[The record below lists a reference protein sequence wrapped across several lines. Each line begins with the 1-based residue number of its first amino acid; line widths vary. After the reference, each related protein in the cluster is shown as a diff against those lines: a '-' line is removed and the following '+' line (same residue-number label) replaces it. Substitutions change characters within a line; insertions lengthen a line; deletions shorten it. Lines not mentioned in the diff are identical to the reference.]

1 RRSTRDP
8 PPGHS
13 KLPRHHVKIFGFSQ
27 NTGETLPNFRQKSKG
42 IFKRNLKRE
51 GGCWRRLRAPMAT
64 GPVALEPPSSPLPFP
79 TDINPGAALSWPEN
93 RVFRRRFVRSY
104 PNFQLEILPRFS
116 TKLIE
121 HQELGRSVKETF
133 EGSKGDSAEFS
144 AEV

>member
-1 RRSTRDP
+1 SARNGP
-8 PPGHS
+8 PTSRGY
-13 KLPRHHVKIFGFSQ
+13 
-27 NTGETLPNFRQKSKG
+27 
-42 IFKRNLKRE
+42 
-51 GGCWRRLRAPMAT
+51 WRRLRAPIAT

-79 TDINPGAALSWPEN
+79 THINPGAALSWLEN

-104 PNFQLEILPRFS
+104 PNFQLEIIPRFS

-133 EGSKGDSAEFS
+133 EGSNSSDHLGDSAEFS